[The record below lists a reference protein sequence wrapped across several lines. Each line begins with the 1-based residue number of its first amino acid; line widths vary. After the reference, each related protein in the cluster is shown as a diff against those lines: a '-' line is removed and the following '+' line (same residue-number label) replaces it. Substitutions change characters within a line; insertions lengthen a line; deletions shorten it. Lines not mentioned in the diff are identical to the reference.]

1 MRTILIIVMLCVGF
15 GASAQEVYTS
25 SGKPANAK
33 KKEKKPEGF
42 DVSRLIIGGG
52 IGLGFGTV
60 TSVSVSPIIGY
71 RISDKFSAG
80 VGFGYQYLRVKDYW
94 EVEDFNNPGV
104 VNYYD
109 LKSSFIS
116 ASVWARYLILTYL
129 FTQVE
134 YEHNFMSLTE
144 PRFSPSGSG
153 AIENAKVKWN
163 APSVLVGIGY
173 RQPITDNSSLY
184 IMGMYDVLQHEYS
197 PYRGGIF
204 PRIGFNI
211 GF

>member
-1 MRTILIIVMLCVGF
+1 
-15 GASAQEVYTS
+15 
-25 SGKPANAK
+25 
-33 KKEKKPEGF
+33 
-42 DVSRLIIGGG
+42 
-52 IGLGFGTV
+52 
-60 TSVSVSPIIGY
+60 
-71 RISDKFSAG
+71 
-80 VGFGYQYLRVKDYW
+80 
-94 EVEDFNNPGV
+94 
-104 VNYYD
+104 
-109 LKSSFIS
+109 
-116 ASVWARYLILTYL
+116 
-129 FTQVE
+129 
-134 YEHNFMSLTE
+134 MSLTE

-211 GF
+211 GFYTLFRFICTLCPERRSLFYFTV